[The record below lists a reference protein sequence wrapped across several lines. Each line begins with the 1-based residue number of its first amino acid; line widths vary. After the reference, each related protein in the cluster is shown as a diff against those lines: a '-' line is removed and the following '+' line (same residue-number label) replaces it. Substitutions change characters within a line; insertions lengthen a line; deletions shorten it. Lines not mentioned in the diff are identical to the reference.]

1 MARFEKGKS
10 GNPSGRPRGIR
21 SKTTEQLR
29 RIIAKFLTANLTSI
43 QADFNELKTP
53 RERLAFIEKML
64 KFILPPPQDEL
75 MKLSDEDL
83 DRLINKLKNRQI

>member
-1 MARFEKGKS
+1 MGKFKQGES
-10 GNPSGRPRGIR
+10 GNLAGRPKGVKNK
-21 SKTTEQLR
+21 SSEQLR
-29 RIIAKFLTANLTSI
+29 RTISRFISGNLTRLQS
-43 QADFNELKTP
+43 DFEALKTP

-75 MKLSDEDL
+75 TRLSDQDL

>member
-10 GNPSGRPRGIR
+10 GNPSGRPKGIKSR
-21 SKTTEQLR
+21 SSEQLR
-29 RIIAKFLTANLTSI
+29 RTISRFISGNLTRLQS
-43 QADFNELKTP
+43 DFEALKTP

-75 MKLSDEDL
+75 MRLSDQDL